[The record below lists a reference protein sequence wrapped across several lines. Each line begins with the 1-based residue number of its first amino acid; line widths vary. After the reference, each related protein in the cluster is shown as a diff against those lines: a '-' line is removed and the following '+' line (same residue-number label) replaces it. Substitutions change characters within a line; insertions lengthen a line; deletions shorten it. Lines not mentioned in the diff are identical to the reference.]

1 MITRVVAIAALAV
14 LLAATAAAAQT
25 AESQATPLTL
35 EEAVATA
42 LAHNP
47 GIQAARSQVDA
58 SRERITQ
65 ARSGFLPQIS
75 FKERYSNTTNPMWAF
90 GTKLNQGVIT
100 REDFDPQ
107 SLNDPDSINNFA
119 SVFSLVWPVFDSG
132 QTWYGHKQA
141 KLGSEIAGFGLERTR
156 QQVTAQTIIR
166 YTGLLLAMKNL
177 AVVEQALESARV
189 NLKMVSSRYKT
200 GFFVKSDLLRA
211 QVRIGNLEQQRLQAE
226 SAVAIAQAGL
236 NAVMGVAVTR
246 EHDPVSVLGKAA
258 EPRGSLASWIQTA
271 LERRLD
277 LKQLR
282 YQKDIAAQEFKKAR
296 AAHLPSLHLMGNYEI
311 NSEKFD
317 GSHDNYTVGAELNLN
332 LYSGSRLSARAREA
346 RALLQAV
353 EARLRDMEL
362 GIRVQTRQAFLQ
374 SRSTWEAIQVAKISV
389 SQAEEG
395 LRIVKNRY
403 KNGLVTMVD
412 LLDSEVALQQARTHL
427 FRRLHDYKVSS
438 TRLALA
444 AGTIDENTR

>member
-1 MITRVVAIAALAV
+1 MIPRVVAVTALAV
-14 LLAATAAAAQT
+14 VLAASVAARS
-25 AESQATPLTL
+25 AEGPATPLTL
-35 EEAVATA
+35 QEAIATA

-47 GIQAARSQVDA
+47 KIQAARSQLDA
-58 SRERITQ
+58 SQERITQ

-100 REDFDPQ
+100 QQDFNPDL
-107 SLNDPDSINNFA
+107 LNDPDSINNFA
-119 SVFSLVWPVFDSG
+119 TVFSVVWPLFDSG
-132 QTWYGHKQA
+132 QSWYGHKQA

-156 QQVTAQTIIR
+156 QQVTAQAIIR

-177 AVVEQALESARV
+177 AVVEQALKSARA
-189 NLKMVSSRYKT
+189 NLKMVESRYKT

-226 SAVAIAQAGL
+226 SAVAVGQAGL
-236 NAVMGVAVTR
+236 NAAMGVAVTQR
-246 EHDPVSVLGKAA
+246 HEPVSVLDRVS
-258 EPRGSLASWIQTA
+258 EPRGTLDSWIQTA
-271 LERRLD
+271 LEKRLD

-282 YQKDIAAQEFKKAR
+282 YRRDIATQEFKKAR

-317 GSHDNYTVGAELNLN
+317 GSHDNYTVGAELSLN

-346 RALLQAV
+346 KALLKAI
-353 EARLRDMEL
+353 EAQLRDMEL
-362 GIRVQTRQAFLQ
+362 GIRVQTRQAFLE
-374 SRSTWEAIQVAKISV
+374 SRSSWQAIGVARIAV

-438 TRLALA
+438 TKLALA

>member
-1 MITRVVAIAALAV
+1 MITRVVAVTALAV
-14 LLAATAAAAQT
+14 LLAATAAAQT
-25 AESQATPLTL
+25 ADSQATPLTL
-35 EEAVATA
+35 EEAIATA
-42 LAHNP
+42 LAHSP
-47 GIQAARSQVDA
+47 KIQAARSQVDA
-58 SRERITQ
+58 SQERITQ

-75 FKERYSNTTNPMWAF
+75 FRERYSNTTNPMWAF

-100 REDFDPQ
+100 RNDFNPL

-141 KLGSEIAGFGLERTR
+141 KLGSEIAGSGLERTR
-156 QQVTAQTIIR
+156 QEVTARTIIR
-166 YTGLLLAMKNL
+166 YTDLLLTIKNL
-177 AVVEQALESARV
+177 TVVEQALESARV
-189 NLKMVSSRYKT
+189 NLKMVESRYKT

-211 QVRIGNLEQQRLQAE
+211 QVRIGNLEQQRLQTE
-226 SAVAIAQAGL
+226 SAVAVAQAGL
-236 NAVMGVAVTR
+236 NAVMGVAITR
-246 EHDPVSVLGKAA
+246 EHDPVSVLDKVA
-258 EPRGSLASWIQTA
+258 EPRGSLESWIQTA

-317 GSHDNYTVGAELNLN
+317 GSHDSYTVGAELNLN

-346 RALLQAV
+346 RALLKAV

-362 GIRVQTRQAFLQ
+362 GIRVQTRQAFLE
-374 SRSTWEAIQVAKISV
+374 SRSTWEAIQVARISV

-403 KNGLVTMVD
+403 KNDLVTMVD

-438 TRLALA
+438 TSLALA
-444 AGTIDENTR
+444 AGTIDENTH

>member
-1 MITRVVAIAALAV
+1 MISRVVAVTALAV
-14 LLAATAAAAQT
+14 VLAASVAARS
-25 AESQATPLTL
+25 AEGPATPLML
-35 EEAVATA
+35 EEAIATA

-47 GIQAARSQVDA
+47 RIQAARSQLDA
-58 SRERITQ
+58 SQERIAQ

-75 FKERYSNTTNPMWAF
+75 FRERYSNTNNPMWAF
-90 GTKLNQGVIT
+90 ATKLNQGVIT
-100 REDFDPQ
+100 QQDFNPDL
-107 SLNDPDSINNFA
+107 LNDPDSINNFA
-119 SVFSLVWPVFDSG
+119 TVFSVVWPLFDSG

-156 QQVTAQTIIR
+156 QQITAQTIIR

-177 AVVEQALESARV
+177 AVVEQALKSARA
-189 NLKMVSSRYKT
+189 NLKMVESRYKT

-226 SAVAIAQAGL
+226 SAVAVAQAGL
-236 NAVMGVAVTR
+236 NAAMGVDVTQR
-246 EHDPVSVLGKAA
+246 HEPVSVLDRVS
-258 EPRGSLASWIQTA
+258 EPQGTLDSWIQTA
-271 LERRLD
+271 LEKRLD

-282 YQKDIAAQEFKKAR
+282 YRKDIAAQEFKKAR
-296 AAHLPSLHLMGNYEI
+296 AAHLPSIHLMGNYEI

-332 LYSGSRLSARAREA
+332 LYSGNRLSARAREA

-353 EARLRDMEL
+353 EAQLRDMEL
-362 GIRVQTRQAFLQ
+362 GIRVETRQAFLE
-374 SRSTWEAIQVAKISV
+374 SRSSWQAIEVARIAV

-438 TRLALA
+438 TKLALA